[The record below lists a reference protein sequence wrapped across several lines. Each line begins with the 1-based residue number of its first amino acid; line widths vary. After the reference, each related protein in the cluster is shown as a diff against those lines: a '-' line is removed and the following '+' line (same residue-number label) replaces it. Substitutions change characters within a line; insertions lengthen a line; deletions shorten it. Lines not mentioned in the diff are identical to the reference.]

1 MANAANKSKGL
12 FMKLCSPQANKAT
25 GAQNARQPDHFMK
38 YALLG
43 FSEKS
48 ITYCYQAHH

>member
-1 MANAANKSKGL
+1 MTNAANKSRGL
-12 FMKLCSPQANKAT
+12 IMKLCLQQANKAT
-25 GAQNARQPDHFMK
+25 GAQYPRQPGHFME